1 MKYPTTRLVFDR
13 KHTAST
19 TKKALVQLEVL
30 FEGKKKYITTGVK
43 VYKDQ
48 WNAKQLVH
56 GSVEAVTLNERIR
69 AMKGKVD
76 GWINEL
82 IEGGTAFEWGKLEA
96 FLKKSEQSEK
106 RFVDFVEEMIETRK
120 DIRDST
126 RKTHRKLVSVL
137 GEFGGI
143 IFFSDLTK
151 ANIMAFD
158 DFLHQRGIRQT
169 TVYTYHK
176 CLKTYIHEAMR
187 RELLDSDP
195 YVSLKF
201 KRGESES
208 GRYLTEEELRVLMG
222 VSLPTESLRKVRDL
236 FIVQCLTGLAYSDI
250 IKLDFEKVELR
261 NGQYVL
267 SDERAKT
274 GVDFTV
280 VLLPEVLDILKRY
293 GYKLPKFSNQQYN
306 MRLKL
311 VADAAGL
318 DKPIASH
325 WGRRTFGMYLLNNGF
340 SMEVVAKVLGHKSI
354 RTTEAAYAKILDK
367 SVEQAFRKFADED
380 K

>member
-13 KHTAST
+13 KHTASA

-30 FEGKKKYITTGVK
+30 FEGRKKYITTGVK

-48 WNAKQLVH
+48 WSAKQLVH
-56 GSVEAVTLNERIR
+56 GSMEAVTLNERIK
-69 AMKGKVD
+69 AMKGKMD

-82 IEGGTAFEWGKLEA
+82 IENGTAFEWEKLEA
-96 FLKKSEQSEK
+96 FLKRSEQSEK

-126 RKTHRKLVSVL
+126 RKTHRKLVGVL
-137 GEFGGI
+137 YEFGRI

-151 ANIMAFD
+151 ANVVAFD
-158 DFLHQRGIRQT
+158 DYLHGKGIKQT

-176 CLKTYIHEAMR
+176 HLKTYIHEAMR

-208 GRYLTEEELRVLMG
+208 GRYLTEEELKELMAA
-222 VSLPTESLRKVRDL
+222 SLPTESLRKVRDL
-236 FIVQCLTGLAYSDI
+236 FVVQCLTGMAYSDI
-250 IKLDFEKVELR
+250 IKLDFGNVELR
-261 NGQYVL
+261 DGQYVL

-280 VLLPEVLDILKRY
+280 VLLPEVLEILKKYDYR
-293 GYKLPKFSNQQYN
+293 LPKFSNQQYN

-311 VADAAGL
+311 VADAAGI

-354 RTTEAAYAKILDK
+354 KTTEATYAKILDK
-367 SVEQAFRKFADED
+367 SVENAFRKFTGGNL
-380 K
+380 

>member
-13 KHTAST
+13 KHTASA

-30 FEGKKKYITTGVK
+30 FEGRKKYITTGVK

-48 WNAKQLVH
+48 WSAKQLVH
-56 GSVEAVTLNERIR
+56 GSMEAVTLNERIK

-82 IEGGTAFEWGKLEA
+82 IENGTAFEWEKLEA
-96 FLKKSEQSEK
+96 FLKRSEQSEK

-126 RKTHRKLVSVL
+126 RKTHRKLVGVL
-137 GEFGGI
+137 YEFGRI

-151 ANIMAFD
+151 ANVVAFD
-158 DFLHQRGIRQT
+158 DYLHGKGIKQT

-176 CLKTYIHEAMR
+176 HLKTYIHEAMR

-208 GRYLTEEELRVLMG
+208 GRYLTEEELKELMAA
-222 VSLPTESLRKVRDL
+222 SLPMESLRKVRDL
-236 FIVQCLTGLAYSDI
+236 FVVQCLTGMAYSDI
-250 IKLDFEKVELR
+250 IKLDFGNVELR
-261 NGQYVL
+261 DGQYVL

-280 VLLPEVLDILKRY
+280 VLLPEVLEILKKYDYR
-293 GYKLPKFSNQQYN
+293 LPKFSNQQYN

-311 VADAAGL
+311 VADAAGI

-354 RTTEAAYAKILDK
+354 KTTEATYAKILDK
-367 SVEQAFRKFADED
+367 SVENAFRKFTGGE